1 MPRERPKLPTAKAIR
16 DHWSDWCWKRHNDPP
31 DDHYCFACGMTDDRF
46 KLERAHIV
54 ARCNGGSDGV
64 ENLHLLCHT
73 CHRASEFREG
83 KDYFDWLDEWT
94 MHDRIFLEAAKVG
107 EPMWKRMHETVEQ
120 ERERAYAEGFEA
132 GKAYARQFA

>member
-1 MPRERPKLPTAKAIR
+1 MPRERAKLPTAKAIR
-16 DHWSDWCWKRHNDPP
+16 DHWRDWCWQRHNDPP
-31 DDHYCFACGMTDDRF
+31 EDNYCFACGMIDDRF

-73 CHRASEFREG
+73 CHRASEFKEG
-83 KDYFDWLDEWT
+83 KEYFDWLDEWT
-94 MHDRIFLEAAKVG
+94 MWDRLYLEAAKVG
-107 EPMWKRMHETVEQ
+107 EPMWKLTHDAIKE

-132 GKAYARQFA
+132 GKAHARQIA